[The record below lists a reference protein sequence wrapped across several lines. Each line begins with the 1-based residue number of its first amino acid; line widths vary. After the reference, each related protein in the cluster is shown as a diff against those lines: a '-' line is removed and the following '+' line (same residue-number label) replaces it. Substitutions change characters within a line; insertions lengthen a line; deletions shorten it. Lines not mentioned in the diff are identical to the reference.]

1 MRKGKLLP
9 WVGLAVRLTAAGIW
23 LFAGITKLAD
33 LDGFRAQVAAYQ
45 VLPHALV
52 SPCSYGLP
60 LVEVAIGAYLL
71 VGAMVRPTAILA
83 CVLMV
88 VFLVAE
94 ARGKPIGTIVG
105 GWDGW
110 RGHMARLAVSPYLRR
125 SGVARSLVD
134 EAEKRLRKR
143 GAKRIYALIDRRN
156 ELGKSF
162 WAAAGYTVNDDLV
175 LYTKNIELDE
185 EPG

>member
-1 MRKGKLLP
+1 MRKRELLP

-52 SPCSYGLP
+52 SPFSYGLP
-60 LVEVAIGAYLL
+60 LVEVAIGGYLL

-88 VFLVAE
+88 IFLVAE
-94 ARGKPIGTIVG
+94 A
-105 GWDGW
+105 
-110 RGHMARLAVSPYLRR
+110 L
-125 SGVARSLVD
+125 
-134 EAEKRLRKR
+134 
-143 GAKRIYALIDRRN
+143 
-156 ELGKSF
+156 
-162 WAAAGYTVNDDLV
+162 
-175 LYTKNIELDE
+175 
-185 EPG
+185 

>member
-1 MRKGKLLP
+1 MRKGELLP

-52 SPCSYGLP
+52 SPFSYGLP

-94 ARGKPIGTIVG
+94 AQAWARGLSIDCGCFGTTVQTQVG
-105 GWDGW
+105 AATILRDIALGVPSLLMAW
-110 RGHMARLAVSPYLRR
+110 RPARKLSVDA
-125 SGVARSLVD
+125 SL
-134 EAEKRLRKR
+134 
-143 GAKRIYALIDRRN
+143 
-156 ELGKSF
+156 LGREDAF
-162 WAAAGYTVNDDLV
+162 APGRAAG
-175 LYTKNIELDE
+175 IE
-185 EPG
+185 PA